1 MGLAKFNLAYSSIL
15 IHKSIY
21 PARHRMKMHL
31 TATEAADFLNIS
43 KPTLYAYV
51 SRGLVQS
58 EYGLNQ
64 RSRVYHRL
72 DLERLKQRK
81 RIRQQP
87 SAEMSNALYWG
98 SPLLESSLTLL
109 TNGQVFYRGQEA
121 TALASSQT
129 FLEVATWF
137 WTGNWEVR
145 ASGHS
150 TAAAKERNRD
160 PILLF
165 HEALLRAAMTEP
177 LGYDFSLPNLCESGT
192 HILSLF
198 LQILTRKQNPN
209 VTEVAR
215 ELRKAWCRLRT
226 DAETIINAALILC
239 IDHELNVSSFTARVV
254 CSAGTSIYEVVSA
267 ALCALRGSRHGGG
280 IERATKLLVEM
291 QGLSSVRSSLL
302 QRIRAGIEIP
312 GFGHPL
318 YPNGDPRAAKLLD
331 LLNQYFAPEA
341 RPWLKVA
348 DSAAKALKRK
358 PNIDLALAVCSLSLQ
373 LPSHAA
379 FALFALGR
387 TAGWI
392 AHAAEQAQ
400 GGKLIRPRARY
411 TGPVPTSDGVS
422 LEETPAG
429 QR

>member
-1 MGLAKFNLAYSSIL
+1 
-15 IHKSIY
+15 
-21 PARHRMKMHL
+21 MKIHL

-43 KPTLYAYV
+43 KTTLYAYV
-51 SRGLVQS
+51 SRGLVRS

-98 SPLLESSLTLL
+98 SPLLESGLTLL
-109 TNGQVFYRGQEA
+109 TNGQVFYRGKEA
-121 TALASSQT
+121 TALASSRT

-137 WTGNWEVR
+137 WTGNWEVS

-150 TAAAKERNRD
+150 TVGPKECDRD

-165 HEALLRAAMTEP
+165 QEALLRAAMTEP
-177 LGYDFSLPNLCESGT
+177 LGYDFSLPNLRESGT

-198 LQILTRKQNPN
+198 LQILTRKLNPN

-215 ELRKAWCRLRT
+215 ELRKAWCRPRT
-226 DAETIINAALILC
+226 DAEMIINAALILC

-280 IERATKLLVEM
+280 IERTTKLLVEM
-291 QGLSSVRSSLL
+291 QGLSSVRDSLL

-318 YPNGDPRAAKLLD
+318 YPNGDPRAAKLFD
-331 LLNQYFAPEA
+331 LLNKYFAAEA
-341 RPWLKVA
+341 RPWLKVVV
-348 DSAAKALKRK
+348 SAAKALKRK

-392 AHAAEQAQ
+392 AHAAEQAES
-400 GGKLIRPRARY
+400 GKLIRPRARY
-411 TGPVPTSDGVS
+411 IGPVPANDSEQQRTSTNVSTGVDV
-422 LEETPAG
+422 
-429 QR
+429 RC

>member
-1 MGLAKFNLAYSSIL
+1 ML
-15 IHKSIY
+15 IHKSTY
-21 PARHRMKMHL
+21 LSRNHMKLQL
-31 TATEAADFLNIS
+31 TAAEAADFLNIS

-51 SRGLVQS
+51 SRGLVRS
-58 EYGLNQ
+58 GPGLNQ

-81 RIRQQP
+81 SIRHQP
-87 SAEMSNALYWG
+87 SAEMASALNWG

-109 TNGQVFYRGQEA
+109 TDGEVFYRGEKA
-121 TALASSQT
+121 IELASSRT
-129 FLEVATWF
+129 FLEVASWF
-137 WTGNWEVR
+137 WTGNWEDS

-150 TAAAKERNRD
+150 ITPPKERNRD

-165 HEALLRAAMTEP
+165 HEALLRAAMIDP
-177 LGYDFSLPNLCESGT
+177 LGYDFSLPALRESGT
-192 HILSLF
+192 QILSLF
-198 LQILTRKQNPN
+198 LQILTKKPNPK
-209 VTEVAR
+209 VAEAAQ
-215 ELRKAWCRLRT
+215 ELRKAWCRQKT
-226 DAETIINAALILC
+226 GAEIIINTALILC

-254 CSAGTSIYEVVSA
+254 CSAGASIYEVVSA

-280 IERATKLLVEM
+280 IERAAQLLVEM
-291 QGLSSVRSSLL
+291 QGLSSVRDLLL

-318 YPNGDPRAAKLLD
+318 YPDGDPRAVKLLD
-331 LLNQYFAPEA
+331 LLNRYFAAEA
-341 RPWLKVA
+341 RPWLKA
-348 DSAAKALKRK
+348 AASAAKAMQRK

-373 LPSHAA
+373 LPPHAA

-400 GGKLIRPRARY
+400 SGKLIRPRARY
-411 TGPVPTSDGVS
+411 TGPIPTN
-422 LEETPAG
+422 ENER
-429 QR
+429 Q

>member
-1 MGLAKFNLAYSSIL
+1 
-15 IHKSIY
+15 
-21 PARHRMKMHL
+21 MKIHL

-43 KPTLYAYV
+43 KATLYAYV
-51 SRGLVQS
+51 SRGLVRS

-72 DLERLKQRK
+72 DLERLKLRK

-87 SAEMSNALYWG
+87 SAEMSSALYWG

-109 TNGQVFYRGQEA
+109 TDGQVFYRGKEA
-121 TALASSQT
+121 TALASSRT

-137 WTGNWEVR
+137 WTGNWEVG
-145 ASGHS
+145 ATGHS
-150 TAAAKERNRD
+150 AAAPKEPNQD

-165 HEALLRAAMTEP
+165 HLALLRAAMIEP
-177 LGYDFSLPNLCESGT
+177 LGYDFSLPNLRASGT

-198 LQILTRKQNPN
+198 LQILTRKPNPK

-215 ELRKAWCRLRT
+215 ELRKAWCRQRI
-226 DAETIINAALILC
+226 DAEMIINAALILC

-254 CSAGTSIYEVVSA
+254 CSAGASIYEVVSA

-291 QGLSSVRSSLL
+291 QGLPSIRDFLL
-302 QRIRAGIEIP
+302 QRSRAGIEIP

-318 YPNGDPRAAKLLD
+318 YPNGDPRAAKLFD
-331 LLNQYFAPEA
+331 LLNRYFAADA
-341 RPWLKVA
+341 RPWLKAVV
-348 DSAAKALKRK
+348 SAAQALQRK
-358 PNIDLALAVCSLSLQ
+358 PNIDLALAVCALSLQ

-411 TGPVPTSDGVS
+411 TGPVPADDS
-422 LEETPAG
+422 E
-429 QR
+429 RRR

>member
-1 MGLAKFNLAYSSIL
+1 
-15 IHKSIY
+15 
-21 PARHRMKMHL
+21 MKIHL
-31 TATEAADFLNIS
+31 TAGEAADFLNIT

-51 SRGLVQS
+51 SRGLVRS

-109 TNGQVFYRGQEA
+109 THGQVFYRGQEA
-121 TALASSQT
+121 ATLASSRT

-137 WTGNWEVR
+137 WTGNWETS
-145 ASGHS
+145 ASRPS
-150 TAAAKERNRD
+150 TAAPKGCRRD

-165 HEALLRAAMTEP
+165 HEALLAAAMTEP
-177 LGYDFSLPNLCESGT
+177 LGYDFSLPNLRESGT

-198 LQILTRKQNPN
+198 LQILTRKLNPN
-209 VTEVAR
+209 VAEVAR
-215 ELRKAWCRLRT
+215 ELQKAWCRPRT
-226 DAETIINAALILC
+226 DAEIIINAALILC

-254 CSAGTSIYEVVSA
+254 GSAGTSVYEVVSA

-280 IERATKLLVEM
+280 IERATKLLVE
-291 QGLSSVRSSLL
+291 LPRTSSVRDSLV

-318 YPNGDPRAAKLLD
+318 YPDGDPRAAQLLD
-331 LLNQYFAPEA
+331 LLSKHFPAEA
-341 RPWLKVA
+341 RPWLKVVA
-348 DSAAKALKRK
+348 SAARALKRK

-373 LPSHAA
+373 LPSDAA

-400 GGKLIRPRARY
+400 SGKLIRPRARY
-411 TGPVPTSDGVS
+411 TGPVPTDDS
-422 LEETPAG
+422 E
-429 QR
+429 R

>member
-1 MGLAKFNLAYSSIL
+1 
-15 IHKSIY
+15 
-21 PARHRMKMHL
+21 MKMHL
-31 TATEAADFLNIS
+31 TATEAANFLNIS
-43 KPTLYAYV
+43 KATLYAYV

-58 EYGLNQ
+58 ECGLNQ

-87 SAEMSNALYWG
+87 STEMSNALHWG

-109 TNGQVFYRGQEA
+109 TNGQVFYRGQQA
-121 TALASSQT
+121 TTLASSRT

-137 WTGNWEVR
+137 WTGDWEVS
-145 ASGHS
+145 ATGHS
-150 TAAAKERNRD
+150 TAAPKKCHRD

-165 HEALLRAAMTEP
+165 QEALLRAALTEP
-177 LGYDFSLPNLCESGT
+177 LGYDFSLPNLRETGT

-198 LQILTRKQNPN
+198 LQILTRKLKPN

-215 ELRKAWCRLRT
+215 ELQKAWCRPKT
-226 DAETIINAALILC
+226 DSEIIINAALILC

-267 ALCALRGSRHGGG
+267 ALCALRGTRHGGG

-291 QGLSSVRSSLL
+291 QGLSTVRDSLL

-318 YPNGDPRAAKLLD
+318 YPDGDPRAVKLFD
-331 LLNQYFAPEA
+331 LLNQYFAAEA
-341 RPWLKVA
+341 RPWLRVVA
-348 DSAAKALKRK
+348 SAADALQQK
-358 PNIDLALAVCSLSLQ
+358 PNIDLALAVCTLSLQ
-373 LPSHAA
+373 LPSQAA

-392 AHAAEQAQ
+392 GHAAEQAQ
-400 GGKLIRPRARY
+400 SGKLIRPRARY
-411 TGPVPTSDGVS
+411 IGLVPTNES
-422 LEETPAG
+422 E
-429 QR
+429 RH

>member
-1 MGLAKFNLAYSSIL
+1 ML
-15 IHKSIY
+15 IHKSIFL
-21 PARHRMKMHL
+21 ANHGMKIHL

-43 KPTLYAYV
+43 KATLYAYV
-51 SRGLVQS
+51 SRGLVRS
-58 EYGLNQ
+58 ERGMNQ

-87 SAEMSNALYWG
+87 SAEMSSALHWG
-98 SPLLESSLTLL
+98 SPLLESSLTLIAD
-109 TNGQVFYRGQEA
+109 GQMFYRGKEA
-121 TALASSQT
+121 TALALSRT

-137 WTGNWEVR
+137 WAGHWEVP

-150 TAAAKERNRD
+150 MPAPKEHNRE
-160 PILLF
+160 PTLLF
-165 HEALLRAAMTEP
+165 HEALLRAAMSEP
-177 LGYDFSLPNLCESGT
+177 LGYDFSPPNLLETGI
-192 HILSLF
+192 HILFLF
-198 LQILTRKQNPN
+198 LQILTRKLNPK
-209 VTEVAR
+209 VRETAR
-215 ELRKAWCRLRT
+215 ELRKAWCPEKA
-226 DAETIINAALILC
+226 DADRIINAALVLC

-291 QGLSSVRSSLL
+291 QGLSSVRGFLL

-318 YPNGDPRAAKLLD
+318 YPDGDPRAAKLFD
-331 LLNQYFAPEA
+331 LLGKYFATDA
-341 RPWLKVA
+341 RSWLELVGSIA
-348 DSAAKALKRK
+348 RALKRK

-400 GGKLIRPRARY
+400 SGRLIRPRARY
-411 TGPVPTSDGVS
+411 TGPVPTNDSERHKDAGVS
-422 LEETPAG
+422 
-429 QR
+429 

>member
-1 MGLAKFNLAYSSIL
+1 ML

-21 PARHRMKMHL
+21 LANHRMKIHL
-31 TATEAADFLNIS
+31 TATEAADFLSIS
-43 KPTLYAYV
+43 KATLYAYV
-51 SRGLVQS
+51 SRGLVRS

-64 RSRVYHRL
+64 RARVYHRL

-87 SAEMSNALYWG
+87 AAEMSSALHWG
-98 SPLLESSLTLL
+98 SPLLESGLTLI
-109 TNGQVFYRGQEA
+109 TDGQVFYRGKEA
-121 TALASSQT
+121 TALALSQT

-137 WTGNWEVR
+137 WTGTPEVP
-145 ASGHS
+145 AGIHS
-150 TAAAKERNRD
+150 LPAPTERNRE

-177 LGYDFSLPNLCESGT
+177 LGYDFSLPNLPENGIR
-192 HILSLF
+192 ILSLF
-198 LQILTRKQNPN
+198 LQILTRKLNPK
-209 VTEVAR
+209 VTETAR
-215 ELRKAWCRLRT
+215 ELRKAWCPQKN
-226 DAETIINAALILC
+226 DADRIINAALILC

-267 ALCALRGSRHGGG
+267 ALCALRGSHHGGG

-291 QGLSSVRSSLL
+291 QGLSSVREFLL
-302 QRIRAGIEIP
+302 QRIRAGLEVP

-318 YPNGDPRAAKLLD
+318 YPDGDPRAAKLFD
-331 LLNQYFAPEA
+331 LLNKYFATDA
-341 RPWLKVA
+341 RSWLGAVA
-348 DSAAKALKRK
+348 SAAKVLKRK

-373 LPSHAA
+373 LPAHAA

-387 TAGWI
+387 VAGWI

-400 GGKLIRPRARY
+400 SGKLIRPRARY
-411 TGPVPTSDGVS
+411 TGPVPTSDN
-422 LEETPAG
+422 ER
-429 QR
+429 Q

>member
-1 MGLAKFNLAYSSIL
+1 ML

-21 PARHRMKMHL
+21 LTRYNMKMHL

-64 RSRVYHRL
+64 RSHVYHRL

-121 TALASSQT
+121 TALASSRT

-137 WTGNWEVR
+137 WTGNWEVS

-150 TAAAKERNRD
+150 TAAPKERNRD

-165 HEALLRAAMTEP
+165 HKALLQAAMTEP
-177 LGYDFSLPNLCESGT
+177 LGYDFSLPNLRESGT

-198 LQILTRKQNPN
+198 LQILTRKPNPS

-215 ELRKAWCRLRT
+215 ELRKAWCRPRT
-226 DAETIINAALILC
+226 DAEIIINAALILC

-280 IERATKLLVEM
+280 IERVTKLLVEM
-291 QGLSSVRSSLL
+291 QGLPSVRDCLL

-318 YPNGDPRAAKLLD
+318 YPNGDPRAAKLFE
-331 LLNQYFAPEA
+331 LLNQYFAAEA
-341 RPWLKVA
+341 RPWLKVVV
-348 DSAAKALKRK
+348 SAAKVLKRK

-422 LEETPAG
+422 LEGTPAG